1 VASAKR
7 ALMLL
12 GERGMTACVITLGA
26 AGALLATNEG
36 RWHAQGPRVRVVS
49 TVGSGDSFL
58 GGLLSALD
66 RGKDWPDALRDAVA
80 AGTANV
86 LSAGGGQ
93 FALQEFKR
101 IQEKIDI
108 QAW

>member
-1 VASAKR
+1 V
-7 ALMLL
+7 
-12 GERGMTACVITLGA
+12 
-26 AGALLATNEG
+26 GALLATNEG

-58 GGLLSALD
+58 GGLVSALD
-66 RGKDWPDALRDAVA
+66 GGKNWPEALRDAVA

-93 FALQEFKR
+93 FAFQEFKDFLEQ
-101 IQEKIDI
+101 IQI